1 MNSVLPFTYTLS
13 AQVYIN
19 RKTTTVL
26 PPPPWGRVGVGAAN
40 TPRSDKTTACA
51 PAHRH
56 YPNPPTTARVP
67 AALPPAPC
75 VGPGGGAGGGVR
87 PHTSLSHRQPVKPF
101 TYTLVA
107 TLYVKRTIGCA
118 LAYHRIKNAA
128 FAINGR
134 SLPPPQPS
142 PGPHSKC
149 GRILNGYPPAA
160 GSALRG
166 RELFRCVF
174 RFRSLNSHN
183 ECAPAHRHYP
193 NPPTATRTSTTLPP
207 PPWGRDG
214 VGAASTPQSD
224 KYKIAH
230 RPYSPTATALPPP
243 LQDALASAAGLEQ
256 LARSARKSWGGG
268 SARNSAS
275 NVKLSPCNPPTTAR
289 IPTALPPSPC
299 GGGAGGGVGGGA
311 RPHTSLSHRQPVKPF
326 TYTLTLYVKRTIG
339 CALAYHR
346 IKNAASAINGRS
358 LPPPQP
364 SPGPH
369 SKCGRILN
377 GYPPAAGLRPAG
389 EGVFPLRFLLSFP
402 E

>member
-13 AQVYIN
+13 AQVYVN
-19 RKTTTVL
+19 RKTTTTVL

-56 YPNPPTTARVP
+56 YPNPPTTAR
-67 AALPPAPC
+67 
-75 VGPGGGAGGGVR
+75 
-87 PHTSLSHRQPVKPF
+87 
-101 TYTLVA
+101 
-107 TLYVKRTIGCA
+107 I
-118 LAYHRIKNAA
+118 
-128 FAINGR
+128 
-134 SLPPPQPS
+134 
-142 PGPHSKC
+142 
-149 GRILNGYPPAA
+149 
-160 GSALRG
+160 
-166 RELFRCVF
+166 
-174 RFRSLNSHN
+174 
-183 ECAPAHRHYP
+183 
-193 NPPTATRTSTTLPP
+193 PTALPP
-207 PPWGRDG
+207 PPWGRVG

-256 LARSARKSWGGG
+256 LARSARKGWGGG

-299 GGGAGGGVGGGA
+299 GGGAGGGV

-364 SPGPH
+364 TPGPH
-369 SKCGRILN
+369 STCGRILN
-377 GYPPAAGLRPAG
+377 GYPPAAGFALRGREFFRCVFCFRSLNSHNECASAHRHNPNPPTATRTSTTLPPSPAG
-389 EGVFPLRFLLSFP
+389 RSPQRGRAGVGGSAHDFAANAK
-402 E
+402 